1 MGKAISLEDFV
12 GHAAAF
18 LRRFGAAIALLALL
32 APLPALAQEAG
43 YRLGAGDVVR
53 ITVFQNPDMLTETRV
68 AENGTVT
75 FPLVGAVPV
84 GGLTVAQA
92 QARIAEALT
101 KGGFVNNPQ
110 VNLLV
115 VQFRSQQVS
124 VLGYVNRPGR
134 FPIEEARVTLADM
147 IATAGGVANG
157 GADEVIVTRTA
168 GGANEQTTVNLDAMF
183 VEKDLKS
190 NLVLQNGDIIY
201 VPRAPVFYI
210 YGEVQRPG
218 AYRIER
224 NMTVMQALSLG
235 GGPTLRGTDKGLRLT
250 RRNPQG
256 LVQEYEA
263 NLNDPVRKDDIL
275 YVRERLF

>member
-1 MGKAISLEDFV
+1 MAEAIGLKDFLGRV
-12 GHAAAF
+12 ARIAHR
-18 LRRFGAAIALLALL
+18 LGALAVLVALL
-32 APLPALAQEAG
+32 APLPAAAQDAG
-43 YRLGAGDVVR
+43 YTLGPGDVVR
-53 ITVFQNPDMLTETRV
+53 INVFQNADMLTETRV
-68 AENGTVT
+68 AENGNIT
-75 FPLVGAVPV
+75 FPLVGAVKV

-92 QARIAEALT
+92 QSRIAEALT

-115 VQFRSQQVS
+115 VQFKSKQVS

-134 FPIEEARVTLADM
+134 FPIEEASVTLADM
-147 IATAGGVANG
+147 LATAGGIANG
-157 GADEVIVTRTA
+157 GADEVIITRTA
-168 GGANEQTTVNLDAMF
+168 GGGSEQLTVNMDAMF
-183 VEKDLKS
+183 VDKEIKS

-235 GGPTLRGTDKGLRLT
+235 GGPTLRGTDKGMRLT

-263 NLNDPVRKDDIL
+263 SLNDPVRKDDVL

>member
-1 MGKAISLEDFV
+1 MGLGIDWTGLVRVAHARSL
-12 GHAAAF
+12 ARWAF
-18 LRRFGAAIALLALL
+18 IALLL
-32 APLPALAQEAG
+32 PLPAAAQDAG
-43 YRLGAGDVVR
+43 YRLGPGDVVR
-53 ITVFQNPDMLTETRV
+53 ISVFQHPEMLTETRI
-68 AENGTVT
+68 AESGDLT
-75 FPLVGAVPV
+75 FPLLGAVPA

-92 QARIAEALT
+92 QTRIAEALSR
-101 KGGFVNNPQ
+101 GGHVSNPQ

-115 VQFRSQQVS
+115 VQFRSKQVS

-134 FPIEEARVTLADM
+134 FPIEEARITLADM
-147 IATAGGVANG
+147 LAMAGGVANG

-168 GGANEQTTVNLDAMF
+168 GGAIEQMTVNLAAMF
-183 VEKDLKS
+183 VDREMKS

-201 VPRAPVFYI
+201 VPRAPVYYI

-218 AYRIER
+218 AYRLESG
-224 NMTVMQALSLG
+224 MTVMQSLSLA

-263 NLNDPVRKDDIL
+263 SLNDPVRAGDVL

>member
-1 MGKAISLEDFV
+1 MRTARNV
-12 GHAAAF
+12 
-18 LRRFGAAIALLALL
+18 LRAGAALAFIALLA
-32 APLPALAQEAG
+32 PFPANSQEPG
-43 YRLGAGDVVR
+43 YVLGAGDVVR
-53 ITVFQNPDMLTETRV
+53 ISVFQNPDMLTETRV
-68 AENGTVT
+68 AENGNIS
-75 FPLVGAVPV
+75 FPLVGAVTV

-92 QARIAEALT
+92 QARIAEALA

-115 VQFRSQQVS
+115 VQFKSKQVS

-134 FPIEEARVTLADM
+134 FPIEEASVTLADM
-147 IATAGGVANG
+147 LAAAGGIANG
-157 GADEVIVTRTA
+157 GADEVVITRTA
-168 GGANEQTTVNLDAMF
+168 DGTNEQITVNLNAMF
-183 VEKDLKS
+183 VDKNMKS
-190 NLVLQNGDIIY
+190 NLVLRNGDIIY

-263 NLNDPVRKDDIL
+263 NLNDPVRPDDVL

>member
-1 MGKAISLEDFV
+1 MGV
-12 GHAAAF
+12 AF
-18 LRRFGAAIALLALL
+18 GLTNWLMRTARNVLRAGVALAFIALLA
-32 APLPALAQEAG
+32 PFPASSQEPG
-43 YRLGAGDVVR
+43 YVLGAGDVVR
-53 ITVFQNPDMLTETRV
+53 INVFQNPDMLTETRV
-68 AENGTVT
+68 AENGNIS
-75 FPLVGAVPV
+75 FPLVGAVTV

-92 QARIAEALT
+92 QARIAEALA

-115 VQFRSQQVS
+115 VQFKSKQVS

-134 FPIEEARVTLADM
+134 FPIEEASVTLADM
-147 IATAGGVANG
+147 LATAGGIANG
-157 GADEVIVTRTA
+157 GADEVVITRTA
-168 GGANEQTTVNLDAMF
+168 GGANEQITVNLNAMF
-183 VEKDLKS
+183 VDKNMKS
-190 NLVLQNGDIIY
+190 NLVLRNGDIIY

-263 NLNDPVRKDDIL
+263 NLNDPVRPDDVL